1 MKKLLNYF
9 FPIPTSEQ
17 KVNRRTL
24 ELFAVL
30 NSQTEY
36 VLNDLEKVQVLNNLR
51 RFLNESLTSK
61 KNKLIEDAVN
71 ANLSSSEVQNAINH
85 IE

>member
-1 MKKLLNYF
+1 MKNLLNYF
-9 FPIPTSEQ
+9 FPVPTSEQ

-36 VLNDLEKVQVLNNLR
+36 ELTDLEKVQVLNNLR
-51 RFLNESLTSK
+51 RVLNESLTSK
-61 KNKLIEDAVN
+61 KNKLIEDSVN

>member
-9 FPIPTSEQ
+9 FPKPTSEQ

-30 NSQTEY
+30 NSETEY
-36 VLNDLEKVQVLNNLR
+36 KLTDLEKVQVLNNLR
-51 RFLNESLTSK
+51 RVLNESLTSK

>member
-1 MKKLLNYF
+1 MKKLLKYL
-9 FPIPTSEQ
+9 FPVPTSEQ

-24 ELFAVL
+24 ELFVVL
-30 NSQTEY
+30 NSETEY
-36 VLNDLEKVQVLNNLR
+36 ILSDLEKVQVLNNLR
-51 RFLNESLTSK
+51 RVLNESLTSK

>member
-1 MKKLLNYF
+1 MKNLLNYL
-9 FPIPTSEQ
+9 FPVPTSEQ

>member
-1 MKKLLNYF
+1 MKKLLNYL
-9 FPIPTSEQ
+9 FPVPTSEQ
-17 KVNRRTL
+17 KVNKRT
-24 ELFAVL
+24 EEIFAML

-36 VLNDLEKVQVLNNLR
+36 ELTDLEKVQVLNNLR